1 MLPPHFFF
9 SGLSMQQSCS
19 IPATIRMTLVSQL
32 GLCAVLGLLT
42 GCQSMLLSSVDTPEA
57 VEILEAKAPTVEIDS
72 SDVIKDDQVE
82 PAQGIEQLPVAQMP
96 AAPWGPAY
104 VVPGEASCSPESLP
118 VYETILVPQG
128 SPMFGGPSMP
138 VNANQVPFAAPPPQQ
153 ANQPGRA
160 GWLDVLP
167 NEGGPISPDFGLPR
181 EATVENRLPNPIY
194 VRSNNADAT
203 WESLA
208 SELTK
213 YFPIQNEQRVEQ
225 VAGVLTEGRF
235 ETPWQVGATV
245 LEPWRN
251 DSVGPFNRWQSV
263 FQTVRRKAIVRVI
276 PAAGGYEIGV
286 RVEKQLEDLPR
297 PERASAGAAAYRNTS
312 AMPTDRLNPIDP
324 ILTTDQWISI
334 GRDEPLEQEM
344 LRRFRS
350 RLTGN

>member
-1 MLPPHFFF
+1 MRLANQNIVIARP
-9 SGLSMQQSCS
+9 
-19 IPATIRMTLVSQL
+19 TTVSQL
-32 GLCAVLGLLT
+32 FACALFGLFV
-42 GCQSMLLSSVDTPEA
+42 GCQSMLLNSADPIETIDKMP
-57 VEILEAKAPTVEIDS
+57 AKAPTVEVSSAEADS
-72 SDVIKDDQVE
+72 SDRKNDSKIV
-82 PAQGIEQLPVAQMP
+82 PAQGIEELPVAGIP

-118 VYETILVPQG
+118 VYETILVPPS
-128 SPMFGGPSMP
+128 SPIFAGPTIP
-138 VNANQVPFAAPPPQQ
+138 GVGPAGQYQQIPFAAPPQQ
-153 ANQPGRA
+153 AANEPGRA

-167 NEGGPISPDFGLPR
+167 HEGGPISPDFGLPR
-181 EATVENRLPNPIY
+181 RAEVDNRLANPVY
-194 VRSNNADAT
+194 VRANNAEAT
-203 WESLA
+203 WEALA

-251 DSVGPFNRWQSV
+251 DSVGPFNRWQSAL
-263 FQTVRRKAIVRVI
+263 QTVRKKAIVRVI

-297 PERASAGAAAYRNTS
+297 PERASAGAAAYRSTS
-312 AMPTDRLNPIDP
+312 AIPTDRLNPIDP
-324 ILTTDQWISI
+324 IRTTDRWISI

-344 LRRFRS
+344 LRRFQS
-350 RLTGN
+350 RLSGS